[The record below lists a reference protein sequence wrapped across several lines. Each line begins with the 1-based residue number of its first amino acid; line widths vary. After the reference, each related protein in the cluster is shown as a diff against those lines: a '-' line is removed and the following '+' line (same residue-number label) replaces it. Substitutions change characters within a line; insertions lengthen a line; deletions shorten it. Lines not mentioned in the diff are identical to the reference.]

1 MKESNPNIEEMQNY
15 LVDEIQNKKY
25 DTEKFSEYMSKL
37 KENGTDLNNWT
48 FQEIKQAVSSFIN
61 QENSENLNNNKE
73 NVEKEVENVRNS
85 FVLSSEEQNE
95 KLNNHSNSFNNNNPY
110 DKIFNDKD
118 DNLKNVKNIMSDLS
132 KEENNKINKVNNIPG
147 FEDYEIIDTSEFIDS
162 SSDKLECIKQ
172 RNNSL
177 TDHDNLYVEILK

>member
-61 QENSENLNNNKE
+61 QENSENLNNANKE
-73 NVEKEVENVRNS
+73 NIEKEVENVRNS

-132 KEENNKINKVNNIPG
+132 KEENNKINNIPG

>member
-1 MKESNPNIEEMQNY
+1 MRKI
-15 LVDEIQNKKY
+15 LKKKY
-25 DTEKFSEYMSKL
+25 NIL
-37 KENGTDLNNWT
+37 
-48 FQEIKQAVSSFIN
+48 
-61 QENSENLNNNKE
+61 
-73 NVEKEVENVRNS
+73 
-85 FVLSSEEQNE
+85 
-95 KLNNHSNSFNNNNPY
+95 NNNNPY
-110 DKIFNDKD
+110 DKIIDNRD

-177 TDHDNLYVEILK
+177 TDHDNLYVEIQK

>member
-48 FQEIKQAVSSFIN
+48 FQELKQAVSSFIN
-61 QENSENLNNNKE
+61 QENSDNLTNEENI
-73 NVEKEVENVRNS
+73 EKEVENVRNS

-132 KEENNKINKVNNIPG
+132 KEENNKINNIPG